1 MLTHHVCFRALC
13 LLLGPFLAFRPPAS
27 SYFPYFL
34 GPGCSELSQ
43 REPSNTNPT
52 SLTSGVLESRTPAGW
67 FMQRVKGA
75 ILESRTTKPN
85 THQVIPTSHVIPA
98 VHCMQ
103 IYCTYLCSTDRGS
116 WCPRLQSSDWA
127 QVTAQLAAASR
138 PQVTRGGGASW
149 TGRVWLLV
157 ETCLLTRPDHGV
169 VHGLLGFKSPF
180 QAHPDTSHCIS
191 CSFLGFHAGAGL
203 ATCLASERAFR
214 LR

>member
-52 SLTSGVLESRTPAGW
+52 SLTSWVLESRTPAGW

-75 ILESRTTKPN
+75 ILESRMTKPN
-85 THQVIPTSHVIPA
+85 THQVLPTSHVIPA

-103 IYCTYLCSTDRGS
+103 IYCTYLCSTDRG
-116 WCPRLQSSDWA
+116 LGVQDSS
-127 QVTAQLAAASR
+127 
-138 PQVTRGGGASW
+138 PQIGASDCP
-149 TGRVWLLV
+149 TGRSI
-157 ETCLLTRPDHGV
+157 
-169 VHGLLGFKSPF
+169 KAS
-180 QAHPDTSHCIS
+180 SHTWRWSIMD
-191 CSFLGFHAGAGL
+191 GQGMAAGGDLPVDKA
-203 ATCLASERAFR
+203 
-214 LR
+214 